1 MNTLNGL
8 PVYKMVMNDT
18 DEKSGVEYIS
28 LVDFPAIEKNF
39 VAMNA
44 KQMKLYAASE
54 DKQIMVGPAMI
65 PDLPIYRVDSQIG
78 EYYCIFD
85 AQEIERI
92 ARRFNQEQRTLC
104 INYMHKENSQ
114 VATAVIVEHWFITD
128 KHNDKA
134 NTFGFDLPV
143 GTWMVSVYVAD
154 TEFWK
159 NEVKSGNV
167 RGFSIEGFLDLQMS
181 KIKKDNTIDM
191 NVMKFE
197 VVKTTDNRDIYID
210 GALAVDS
217 YVYSARPDTILID
230 GKVSKMQYPIWES
243 VLELDTNQILILSN
257 GKILEI
263 KNKNT
268 DTNMTK
274 IKMSAEIKT
283 ADGMVLYTPADA
295 FTVDAE
301 VYLVDET
308 GNQTA
313 PEDGEIILEN
323 GVTIVVLA
331 GKITEVKEATA
342 EDTTVTPETEMADAE
357 PETEA
362 RLVALET
369 AIADLI
375 ARVTA
380 LETANAD
387 MTKVNE
393 ELKSQN
399 TEMAA
404 KFASIPGVTNTAT
417 DKNDSETTGVKTRMS
432 FEDKV
437 NAVKALKLK
446 I

>member
-8 PVYKMVMNDT
+8 PVYKMIMNED

-44 KQMKLYAASE
+44 KPMKMYASST
-54 DKQIMVGPAMI
+54 DKQVMIGPAMI
-65 PDLPIYRVDSQIG
+65 PDLPIYRVDKQMG
-78 EYYCIFD
+78 EYYCTFD
-85 AQEIERI
+85 AVEIENI
-92 ARRFNQEQRTLC
+92 ARRFNREQRTLG

-114 VATAVIVEHWFITD
+114 VSTAVIVEQWFITD
-128 KHNDKA
+128 KSNDKSNA
-134 NTFGFDLPV
+134 FGFDLPV
-143 GTWMVSVYVAD
+143 GTWMVSVHVAD
-154 TEFWK
+154 KEFWE

-167 RGFSIEGFLDLQMS
+167 RGFSIEGYLDLEMA

-191 NVMKFE
+191 NAIKFE
-197 VVKTTDNRDIYID
+197 VVKTADGREIYID

-243 VLELDTNQILILSN
+243 VLELDTNQILTLSN

-274 IKMSAEIKT
+274 IKMNAEIKT
-283 ADGMVLYTPADA
+283 ANDATLFTPADG

-301 VYLVDET
+301 VYLVDAD
-308 GNQTA
+308 GNQTV
-313 PEDGEIILEN
+313 PEDGDIVLEN
-323 GVTIVVLA
+323 GTTLVVVA
-331 GKITEVKEATA
+331 GKITEVKEVAA
-342 EDTTVTPETEMADAE
+342 EMADAE
-357 PETEA
+357 PETES
-362 RLVALET
+362 RIIALET
-369 AIADLI
+369 AVADLI
-375 ARVTA
+375 ARVIA
-380 LETANAD
+380 LETANTEMA
-387 MTKVNE
+387 KANE
-393 ELKSQN
+393 VLTVAN

-404 KFASIPGVTNTAT
+404 KFASIPGVATTAT
-417 DKNDSETTGVKTRMS
+417 DKNDTEVSNIKTKMS

-437 NAVKALKLK
+437 NAVKALIAKK
-446 I
+446 